1 MTQFRQHRH
10 HATGKILGHQARCIT
25 PLLPRH
31 EASNPSWRRQGSG
44 SPVPE
49 SPPMMPARTS
59 PRSGR
64 GQKWRTVG
72 VDRQPSMMVG
82 NRRVGPLEENDA
94 SRFGRGAG
102 DIAQAI
108 TRSRSKRSPEF
119 SDMRR
124 KNAVFVDPVE
134 EVLSTLAEHR
144 QGIGIENKRLSG
156 GECRHHEVARS
167 LTHTRSPAPST
178 PAWTCPAAI
187 NPAKSP
193 APVKA

>member
-25 PLLPRH
+25 PSCL
-31 EASNPSWRRQGSG
+31 G
-44 SPVPE
+44 
-49 SPPMMPARTS
+49 MKPATHHGGVKG
-59 PRSGR
+59 PGPLCQKPADDAGQDIARSGR

-108 TRSRSKRSPEF
+108 TGPVEESPEF

-167 LTHTRSPAPST
+167 LTHTRARPKHSGMDMSGRHQ
-178 PAWTCPAAI
+178 
-187 NPAKSP
+187 SR
-193 APVKA
+193 